1 VANRPWFAAQ
11 DAVGY
16 VAGPASGYAIAA
28 QDAARFA
35 ARNAARNA
43 IAAQDAAWPAAWPA
57 ALALVVRD
65 LITPSSSTFCM
76 DRGQCDGKGG
86 VIVIGLVWALGGL
99 GFALT
104 GSTSAPPPPV
114 VVAVAPPPA
123 FAGVSKHDE
132 RHNAPAP
139 GLDHDAELA
148 DYDHDNGAPAPV
160 ADCSVT
166 WTASQVDP
174 MTGLP
179 VTVHGGYDGTCAQ
192 AAAVVAEYPGAVVTV
207 LPQ

>member
-1 VANRPWFAAQ
+1 
-11 DAVGY
+11 
-16 VAGPASGYAIAA
+16 
-28 QDAARFA
+28 
-35 ARNAARNA
+35 
-43 IAAQDAAWPAAWPA
+43 
-57 ALALVVRD
+57 
-65 LITPSSSTFCM
+65 M
-76 DRGQCDGKGG
+76 
-86 VIVIGLVWALGGL
+86 IGLVWALGGL

-123 FAGVSKHDE
+123 FAASANTTKDTTPQPPASTTTPSSPTTTTTT
-132 RHNAPAP
+132 AP
-139 GLDHDAELA
+139 
-148 DYDHDNGAPAPV
+148 PAPV

>member
-1 VANRPWFAAQ
+1 
-11 DAVGY
+11 
-16 VAGPASGYAIAA
+16 
-28 QDAARFA
+28 
-35 ARNAARNA
+35 
-43 IAAQDAAWPAAWPA
+43 
-57 ALALVVRD
+57 
-65 LITPSSSTFCM
+65 M
-76 DRGQCDGKGG
+76 
-86 VIVIGLVWALGGL
+86 IGLVWALGGL

-104 GSTSAPPPPV
+104 GSTAPSPPV
-114 VVAVAPPPA
+114 VVAAAPAFSHPPVFAAPANTTKDTTPQQPPA
-123 FAGVSKHDE
+123 STTTPSSPTTTTTT
-132 RHNAPAP
+132 AP
-139 GLDHDAELA
+139 
-148 DYDHDNGAPAPV
+148 PAPV